1 MISGYLARETWL
13 HRVPAGAKLAALAS
27 ASFAILPV
35 EDWRLLTAGLFLT
48 AAFAGTLGKEALGRV
63 LLPGPLLPLLAIIFA
78 LHALAGDW
86 QAGIGSVARLLM
98 MVMLADIVSMTTT
111 MQDMMR
117 ALMPVLRLLRP
128 LGINPKKVSLAV
140 SLAVRFVPLLAAN
153 WQARNEAWRA
163 RTGRK
168 QSWRLVAPFLAET
181 LRMADQIAESLDA
194 RGFGR
199 RG

>member
-1 MISGYLARETWL
+1 MISGYLSRQSWL
-13 HRVPAGAKLAALAS
+13 HRVPAGAKLLALA
-27 ASFAILPV
+27 AVSFAVLPV
-35 EDWRLLTAGLFLT
+35 QDWRLLAGGLFLVV
-48 AAFAGTLGKEALGRV
+48 ALAGILGTDALRRV
-63 LLPGPLLPLLAIIFA
+63 LLLRPLLPLLAVIFA

-128 LGINPKKVSLAV
+128 FGVNPRKVSLAV
-140 SLAVRFVPLLAAN
+140 SLVVRFVPLLASN
-153 WQARNEAWRA
+153 WEARSEAWRA